1 MRVSPVGPAALAL
14 AAALAAPA
22 PAARAAGAPA
32 SPNQAAAAT
41 PPAAAAAA
49 APPGGDAV
57 GPVAT
62 AVKLT
67 LADALQ
73 RALAANPTVAVA
85 VAEIDRADALIK
97 QARAG
102 YWPTLNANGAYTRL
116 DSDRLSGPQGG
127 PFVKVAPI
135 GQWTA
140 TLQLTV
146 PLIAAPGWANTR
158 HAESNRRIADA
169 SAADVRR
176 LVAQA
181 AARAYLTVV
190 AEHRFVAAVET
201 ARGNAK
207 EHFDYAHTRFAGG
220 IGRAIDEVRAAQDLA
235 SVERQVQSTYV
246 AVAQA
251 REALGILVAATGP
264 VDTVDEVDLGAVP
277 TLAQALD
284 EARDRRTDVK
294 LLEQRLHGAKQAKG
308 DIWAYYAPYLVA
320 TVVPEAAD
328 PPTALLPKF
337 GWNAQLLLTLPLYDA
352 GLRTGV
358 SRERSA
364 LVAEAEVN
372 LAAELRQAASDVR
385 LSFESMLRA
394 DQALGSAREA
404 ARLAHKAYD
413 LATLAYRAGASTN
426 IEVLDAARQARDADT
441 AVAQAEDLSRQ
452 ARLDLLVASGRFP

>member
-1 MRVSPVGPAALAL
+1 MRVSPVGPGAVAL
-14 AAALAAPA
+14 AAALVAATPSA
-22 PAARAAGAPA
+22 PAAE
-32 SPNQAAAAT
+32 
-41 PPAAAAAA
+41 PAAD
-49 APPGGDAV
+49 PI
-57 GPVAT
+57 GPVT
-62 AVKLT
+62 EAVRVT

-85 VAEIDRADALIK
+85 VAEIDRADALIE

-102 YWPTLNANGAYTRL
+102 YWPTLTGNAAYTRL
-116 DSDRLSGPQGG
+116 DADRLTGPPGG
-127 PFVKVAPI
+127 PYTKVAPI
-135 GQWTA
+135 GQGTA
-140 TLQLTV
+140 NLQLTV
-146 PLIAAPGWANTR
+146 PLVAAPAWANTH

-169 SAADVRR
+169 SAADFRR
-176 LVAQA
+176 QVAQA
-181 AARAYLTVV
+181 TARAYLTVV
-190 AEHRFVAAVET
+190 AEHRFIAAVET

-235 SVERQVQSTYV
+235 SLERQVQSTYV
-246 AVAQA
+246 ALAQS
-251 REALGILVAATGP
+251 REALGILVAAVTP

-277 TLAQALD
+277 TLPAALA
-284 EARDRRTDVK
+284 EARARRTDVK
-294 LLEQRLHGAKQAKG
+294 LLEQRLHGAEQAKK
-308 DIWAYYAPYLVA
+308 DVWAYYAPYLAA
-320 TVVPEAAD
+320 TVVPAVAD
-328 PPTALLPKF
+328 PPTALLPRF
-337 GWNAQLLLTLPLYDA
+337 GWNAQLLLTLPLYDG

-364 LVAEAEVN
+364 LVTEAELN

-385 LSFESMLRA
+385 VSFEAMLRA

-413 LATLAYRAGASTN
+413 LATLAYRGGASTN

-441 AVAQAEDLSRQ
+441 AVAQAEDLARQ

>member
-1 MRVSPVGPAALAL
+1 MRVSPVGPAAFSL
-14 AAALAAPA
+14 AAALVAAMPSGL
-22 PAARAAGAPA
+22 AA
-32 SPNQAAAAT
+32 
-41 PPAAAAAA
+41 PPAAD
-49 APPGGDAV
+49 PI
-57 GPVAT
+57 GPVAE
-62 AVKLT
+62 AVKVT

-85 VAEIDRADALIK
+85 VAEIDRAEALVK

-102 YWPTLNANGAYTRL
+102 YWPTLTANGAYTRL
-116 DSDRLSGPQGG
+116 DANRLTGG
-127 PFVKVAPI
+127 APAMPYAMPPVPEIPPTIVAPI
-135 GQWTA
+135 GQA
-140 TLQLTV
+140 MANLQLTV
-146 PLIAAPGWANTR
+146 PLVAAQGWANTR

-169 SAADVRR
+169 SASDFRR

-181 AARAYLTVV
+181 TARAYLTVV
-190 AEHRFVAAVET
+190 AEHRFIAAVET
-201 ARGNAK
+201 ARANAK

-235 SVERQVQSTYV
+235 SLERQVQSTYV
-246 AVAQA
+246 ALAQA
-251 REALGILVAATGP
+251 REALGILVAAAGP
-264 VDTVDEVDLGAVP
+264 VDTVDEVDLGVVP
-277 TLAQALD
+277 SLAAALG
-284 EARDRRTDVK
+284 EARSRRTDVK
-294 LLEQRLHGAKQAKG
+294 LLEQRLHGAEQAKK
-308 DIWAYYAPYLVA
+308 DVWAYYAPYLAA
-320 TVVPEAAD
+320 TVVPAVAD

-337 GWNAQLLLTLPLYDA
+337 GWNAQLLLTLPLYDG

-364 LVAEAEVN
+364 LVTEAELN

-385 LSFESMLRA
+385 VSFEAMLRA

-413 LATLAYRAGASTN
+413 LATLAYRGGASTN

-441 AVAQAEDLSRQ
+441 AVAQAEDLARQ